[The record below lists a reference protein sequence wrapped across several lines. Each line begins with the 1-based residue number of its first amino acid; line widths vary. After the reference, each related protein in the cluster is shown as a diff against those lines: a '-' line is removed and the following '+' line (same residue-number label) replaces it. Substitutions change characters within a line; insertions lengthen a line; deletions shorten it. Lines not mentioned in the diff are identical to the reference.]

1 MIVVAAVAAASA
13 GDDHALTQQH
23 TDTTLIICYDLKVG
37 DTAADL
43 HQLFIAT

>member
-1 MIVVAAVAAASA
+1 MAVVAAAAASA
-13 GDDHALTQQH
+13 GDDHTLTQQH

-43 HQLFIAT
+43 HQLLFVT

>member
-1 MIVVAAVAAASA
+1 MAVVAAAAASA
-13 GDDHALTQQH
+13 DDDHTLTQQH